1 MIDLTYIAFSL
12 SAVYFF
18 YVRKYSEFI
27 VLFFAVLSENW
38 GLLPASKIILNYDH
52 VNLMAVGTL
61 LIASFRNKYLF
72 STKKD
77 IVGRLILI
85 LVGYFFLVCILSPLR
100 GVESLY
106 YSMMVF
112 RFDLFYLLYFVFKEI
127 PPEGFRNSIP
137 QLLKWTIFSG
147 ILYFLQF
154 VGISL
159 YQTIESFGSEYS
171 RFANIPMLAKFM
183 FFYLFLTRSRMK
195 CQLLWVSFFFA
206 MIVLSQNRGMLMG
219 VAACIVI
226 LILFKRRI
234 VQAKVVFVTVVVTA
248 MLSGVIMYR
257 LSDKGSTGGGIKEE
271 IENVKYL
278 VKHNDYSSYDS
289 NSVYTEGT
297 LFFRVAMILE
307 RVDYLAQNPVDL
319 ILGAGAY
326 HERSES
332 VKRLPFALKSNAG
345 EYRAKVETDDVALL
359 SHFFRCGLLYI
370 LIYLFFLYK
379 AFRFAWKNEN
389 LWSQVCAVMLFS
401 FIVNAISGEVFFRSR
416 TFAIVLLLL
425 AYCRTMANKGCLSN
439 KGILKS

>member
-1 MIDLTYIAFSL
+1 MIDLIYITFSL
-12 SAVYFF
+12 LALYYF
-18 YVRKYSEFI
+18 YVRKYTPFI

-38 GLLPASKIILNYDH
+38 GLLPASKIIYDYDQ
-52 VNLMAVGTL
+52 VNLMTIGTL
-61 LIASFRNKYLF
+61 LIAFFRNKYLF

-77 IVGRLILI
+77 VVGKLILV

-100 GVESLY
+100 GVESFY

-112 RFDLFYLLYFVFKEI
+112 RFDLFYLLYFVFKAI
-127 PPEGFRNSIP
+127 PPEYFRHSIP
-137 QLLKWTIFSG
+137 PLLKWSIFSG
-147 ILYFLQF
+147 FLYFLQF
-154 VGISL
+154 AGISL
-159 YQTIESFGSEYS
+159 YQTIDSYGSEYS
-171 RFANIPMLAKFM
+171 RFANIPVLAKFM
-183 FFYLFLTRSRMK
+183 FFYLFLARDRIM
-195 CQLLWVSFFFA
+195 CRPLWVSFFFA
-206 MIVLSQNRGMLMG
+206 MIVLSQIRGMLMG
-219 VAACIVI
+219 VAACIVV
-226 LILFKRRI
+226 LTLFKRHI
-234 VQAKVVFVTVVVTA
+234 LQAKVMFATVAVTV

-278 VKHNDYSSYDS
+278 VENNDYSSYDS
-289 NSVYTEGT
+289 NSMYTEGT

-307 RVDYLAQNPVDL
+307 RVDYLAEKPANL
-319 ILGAGAY
+319 IFGAGAY

-332 VKRLPFALKSNAG
+332 VKRLPFKLKSNAG

-389 LWSQVCAVMLFS
+389 LWSQVCAVMLLS
-401 FIVNAISGEVFFRSR
+401 AIVNAISGEVFFRAK

-425 AYCRTMANKGCLSN
+425 AYCRTIANKGSLSN
-439 KGILKS
+439 NGVLKS